1 MGQESRMNRREERGC
16 SWGTNFHKEDIPL
29 SISAHANSSSQ
40 LWYLHLPLQRDYA
53 FTSCGAKGLRREI
66 AGKWDTCDIL
76 YKHDYT
82 RPWLPSFPQHCRGII
97 FSLSTPVLSK
107 LEGFCRLLGL
117 KWTLESGSQALP
129 TQAKCKREM
138 KQLTIKLRPN
148 L

>member
-1 MGQESRMNRREERGC
+1 MGQECRMNRLEERGC
-16 SWGTNFHKEDIPL
+16 SWGSNFHKEVTPL
-29 SISAHANSSSQ
+29 YLSTCQFFYSVVVSAFATPEGLCIYFMWS
-40 LWYLHLPLQRDYA
+40 
-53 FTSCGAKGLRREI
+53 KGLRSEI

-82 RPWLPSFPQHCRGII
+82 RPWLPSFPHHCRGII
-97 FSLSTPVLSK
+97 FSLSTPVVSK